1 MNRKF
6 FWSVCVSMFLI
17 VFSFNDAAFASAT
30 STEPLD
36 AKPVADVVVNS
47 GGINFLPKVNCEQI
61 LLTVSRP
68 DGTVVGKAF
77 PSGSQPN
84 IELSGI
90 CDGNPYDGTYTYEL
104 RVSPIG
110 AKKVRGP
117 ENEETS
123 LQQGQT
129 NRPALT
135 QSGHF
140 LVQGG
145 VIVSKSGPEGPARPM
160 DVVHNDDVIIT
171 GSLCIGYDCATDG
184 TESFGADT
192 IKFKENTMRIFFD
205 DTSSAA
211 GFPANDW
218 RIVVND
224 ASSGGGNYFAVEDTT
239 EGSTPFK
246 IEAGAPSNALYVD
259 DSGRIGIGTATPIY
273 NINVVYGD
281 SPAVR
286 LHQDTSYGWTEQKWD
301 ISGNEANFF
310 VRDGTNGSKLP
321 FRIEPNTPTNTL
333 TMKSNGYVGIGT
345 WSPEAQFEIEKT
357 GENAAVIFQRTD
369 GATGKFTARPSE
381 VYLGSG
387 SNHNVQM
394 VANNVVVMT
403 MTPSV
408 KVGISNTSPTHMLDV
423 GGSGAYCNGGAWT
436 DGSSRLFKNNI
447 RDLTVAEAKEA
458 LNGLNPVKF
467 NYKDDE
473 TEESLGFIAEDAP
486 ELVATKDRKGM
497 SPMDVAAV
505 LTKVLQEQQ
514 KTIREQQKAFR
525 EQQKSILEQQKAIQ
539 EQQKTIAELKEK
551 IAAIEKK

>member
-6 FWSVCVSMFLI
+6 FRSVFVLMFLT
-17 VFSFNDAAFASAT
+17 VFSFSGAAFASVT
-30 STEPLD
+30 STEPPD
-36 AKPVADVVVNS
+36 AKPVADEVVSS

-61 LLTVSRP
+61 VLTVSRP
-68 DGTVVGKAF
+68 DGAVVGKAF
-77 PSGSQPN
+77 PSGSRPN

-90 CDGNPYDGTYTYEL
+90 CGGVSCDGWYTYEL
-104 RVSPIG
+104 RVSPVG
-110 AKKVRGP
+110 AKKIRGP

-123 LQQGQT
+123 LPQGQT
-129 NRPALT
+129 YRPALT
-135 QSGHF
+135 QAGHF
-140 LVQGG
+140 MVQGG
-145 VIVSKSGPEGPARPM
+145 VIVNKSGPEGPARPM
-160 DVVHNDDVIIT
+160 DAVHNDDVIIT

-192 IKFKENTMRIFFD
+192 IKLKENTMRIFFD

-246 IEAGAPSNALYVD
+246 IEAGAPSSALYVD
-259 DSGRIGIGTATPIY
+259 DAGRIGIGTATPIY
-273 NINVVYGD
+273 DINIVKGD
-281 SPAVR
+281 SPAIR

-310 VRDGTNGSKLP
+310 IRDGTNGSKLP
-321 FRIEPNTPTNTL
+321 FRIQPNTPTNTI
-333 TMKSNGYVGIGT
+333 TMKSDGNVGIGT
-345 WSPEAQFEIEKT
+345 WSPTYALEIDRT
-357 GENAAVIFQRTD
+357 GTAANLICKQTD
-369 GATGKFTARPSE
+369 GA
-381 VYLGSG
+381 SG
-387 SNHNVQM
+387 CIVADASHVFIGAKTNHDFRLI
-394 VANNVVVMT
+394 AND
-403 MTPSV
+403 SV
-408 KVGISNTSPTHMLDV
+408 KMTILTSGNVGIGTTSPTHLIHLS
-423 GGSGAYCNGGAWT
+423 GGAYSDGATWV
-436 DGSSRLFKNNI
+436 DSSSRQYKENI
-447 RDLTVAEAKEA
+447 SNLTLEEANDA
-458 LNGLNPVKF
+458 LEGLNPVKF
-467 NYKDDE
+467 NYKTNKDE
-473 TEESLGFIAEDAP
+473 EYIGFIAEDVPA
-486 ELVATKDRKGM
+486 LVATNDRKGM

-525 EQQKSILEQQKAIQ
+525 EQQSSIMEHQKAIQ

>member
-1 MNRKF
+1 MNRKI
-6 FWSVCVSMFLI
+6 FWSVCVLMFLI
-17 VFSFNDAAFASAT
+17 VFSFNGAAYASAT
-30 STEPLD
+30 STEPPD
-36 AKPVADVVVNS
+36 AKPVADEVVSS

-68 DGTVVGKAF
+68 DGTVMGKAF
-77 PSGSQPN
+77 PAGSQPN

-90 CDGNPYDGTYTYEL
+90 CGGVSCDGRYTYEL
-104 RVSPIG
+104 RVSPVG
-110 AKKVRGP
+110 AKKIRGP
-117 ENEETS
+117 ENEENS
-123 LQQGQT
+123 LHQGQAY
-129 NRPALT
+129 RPALT
-135 QSGHF
+135 QVGHF

-145 VIVSKSGPEGPARPM
+145 VIVNKSGPEGLARPL

-184 TESFGADT
+184 TESFGYDT
-192 IKFKENTMRIFFD
+192 IKLKENSLRLFFD
-205 DTSSAA
+205 DTSTSV

-224 ASSGGGNYFAVEDTT
+224 STSGGGNYFAVEDTT

-246 IEAGAPSNALYVD
+246 IEAGAPANALYVD
-259 DSGRIGIGTATPIY
+259 DAGRIGIGTATPIY
-273 NINVVYGD
+273 NVNIVYGD

-301 ISGNEANFF
+301 ISGNESNFF
-310 VRDGTNGSKLP
+310 IRDGTNGSKLP
-321 FRIEPNTPTNTL
+321 FRIEPNTPTNTI
-333 TMKSNGYVGIGT
+333 TMKSTGYVGIGT

-403 MTPSV
+403 ITPSV
-408 KVGISNTSPTHMLDV
+408 KVGISNTAPTHMLDV
-423 GGSGAYCNGGAWT
+423 GGSGAYCNGGAWM
-436 DGSSRLFKNNI
+436 DGSSRQFKNNI
-447 RDLTVAEAKEA
+447 RNLSTTEANEA

-473 TEESLGFIAEDAP
+473 TEESLGFIAEDVP
-486 ELVATKDRKGM
+486 ELVATKDRKAM

-514 KTIREQQKAFR
+514 KTIQEQQKAFR
-525 EQQKSILEQQKAIQ
+525 EQQSAILEQQKAIQ
-539 EQQKTIAELKEK
+539 EQQKIIAELKEK